1 MGSEWNV
8 MELEWNENGI
18 GMEYEQEW
26 NGIGIGGNRNG
37 IEIELEQKWDWN
49 LKSEWN

>member
-1 MGSEWNV
+1 M
-8 MELEWNENGI
+8 EWNENGI